1 MLPDEAALKA
11 LMIAGSAGSEEPYRR
26 LLYRLS
32 GHLRSYFK
40 TRLARAGRSGAET
53 EDLLQETLLAIHT
66 RRYTYDPA
74 ELFTPWV
81 YAIARYKLIDYLRR
95 TRTSSADVS
104 LDEAGDIT
112 SEMDDQQDA
121 ESAMDIERLLARLS
135 PKMRCAIRHVKL
147 QGSSVVEAARICG
160 MSESAVKVSIHRGLR
175 TLALL
180 MAKEKHS

>member
-1 MLPDEAALKA
+1 MLPDEAALKD
-11 LMIAGSAGSEEPYRR
+11 LMTAGLAGGEEPYRR
-26 LLYRLS
+26 LLHRLS
-32 GHLRSYFK
+32 GHLRGYFK
-40 TRLARAGRSGAET
+40 SRLTRAGRSGAET

-66 RRYTYDPA
+66 RRHTYDPG

-81 YAIARYKLIDYLRR
+81 YAIARYKLIDHLRH
-95 TRTSSADVS
+95 TRTSSRDVP
-104 LDEAGDIT
+104 LDDAGDIM
-112 SEMDDQQDA
+112 SEIDDQKDA

-180 MAKEKHS
+180 MAKEKRS